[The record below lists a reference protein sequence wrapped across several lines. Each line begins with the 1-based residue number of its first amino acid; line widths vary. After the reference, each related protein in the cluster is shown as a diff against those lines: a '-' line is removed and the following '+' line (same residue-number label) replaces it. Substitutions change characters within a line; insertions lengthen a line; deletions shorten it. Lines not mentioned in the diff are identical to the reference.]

1 MKPDAENQPG
11 TLPVRKIR
19 HAASDLGI
27 ESATV
32 LVAVSGGCDSVAL
45 LRGLHK
51 LRTTLGLKLVV
62 AHFNHGWRG
71 EESDA
76 DAAWVEALAEKLKLP
91 CVCESR
97 DSKRDPLANSTS
109 NAATTPAGAPSEE
122 SARRDRYEFLTRTAL
137 EHCCGFIAVGH
148 TADDQTE
155 TVLHHILRGTGLAGL
170 RGMAATRQ
178 LDNEVTLV
186 RPFLECQRTELETW
200 MRSISQDWRTDRTN
214 ANLDFTRNRIRHEL
228 LPLLEE
234 QFNPQVRRVLSTLSC
249 QADEASALVRTLAE
263 EALPEVVLTSSA
275 DHPTTDSIR
284 LDSDA
289 LRRLPAVV
297 RRETL
302 VLAWKQQGWPL
313 QSMSFSHWKKLAA
326 IVESGGALT
335 LPGNVDARLRGGLLV
350 LKKTTNSE

>member
-1 MKPDAENQPG
+1 VKTDTENKPGASPLPQIRDAAN
-11 TLPVRKIR
+11 
-19 HAASDLGI
+19 SLGI
-27 ESATV
+27 ETATV

-45 LRGLHK
+45 LRGLHE
-51 LRTTLGLKLVV
+51 LRTSLDLKFVV
-62 AHFNHGWRG
+62 AHFNHGWRA

-76 DAAWVEALAEKLKLP
+76 DAVWVEALAEQLNLP
-91 CVCESR
+91 CVSESR

-109 NAATTPAGAPSEE
+109 TTATPSAGSASEE
-122 SARRDRYEFLTRTAL
+122 SARRDRYEFLARAAF
-137 EHCCGFIAVGH
+137 ENGCQFIAVGH

-170 RGMAATRQ
+170 RGIAATRQ

-186 RPFLECQRTELETW
+186 RPILECRRTELEAW

-214 ANLDFTRNRIRHEL
+214 ASLDFTRNRIRHEL

-234 QFNPQVRRVLSTLSC
+234 QFNPQVRRVLATLSC
-249 QADEASALVRTLAE
+249 QAEEAGDLVRTLAE
-263 EALPEVVLTSSA
+263 KALPEVILTSSA
-275 DHPTTDSIR
+275 DDSTVDSIR
-284 LDSDA
+284 LDGGV
-289 LRRLPAVV
+289 LRRLPAIV

-313 QSMSFSHWKKLAA
+313 QGMSFFHWQNLAA
-326 IVESGGALT
+326 IAESGGAMT

-350 LKKTTNSE
+350 LRKTTNGE